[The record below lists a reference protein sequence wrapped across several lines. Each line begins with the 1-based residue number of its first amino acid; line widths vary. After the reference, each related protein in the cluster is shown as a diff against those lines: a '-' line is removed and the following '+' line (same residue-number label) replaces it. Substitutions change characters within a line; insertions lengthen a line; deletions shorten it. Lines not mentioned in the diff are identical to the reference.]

1 MGKFYRCVD
10 EDDNKLTTD
19 IVKNR
24 QECDEQG
31 YRWRN
36 AKVNFDNVASG
47 YLALL
52 QIVSYLIC
60 ILQSHFCLSYKYMY
74 VVCTTSLVNQRLKY
88 TQWQYREKKG
98 SLV

>member
-1 MGKFYRCVD
+1 MTDFNGSTTYDDVMFCTRTGVQLFMGKFYRCVD

-52 QIVSYLIC
+52 QIVSYRALYFAIT
-60 ILQSHFCLSYKYMY
+60 FC
-74 VVCTTSLVNQRLKY
+74 NHIF
-88 TQWQYREKKG
+88 
-98 SLV
+98 